1 MRPDDDQAGRM
12 QPSREMLSVGIDVG
26 TTTTQ
31 VVFSR
36 LEVRNAARPG
46 FVPRIE
52 VDARKVERVGRVRFT
67 PLSGPDEIDL
77 DALMLLVNE
86 EYASGGVAR
95 TEVETG
101 AVIITGETALRRD
114 ADRVVQR
121 LSGYAGDFVVTV
133 AGPNL
138 EAQIAGRGSGAA
150 TWSSEHY
157 TTVLNADIGGGS
169 TNVAVFRTG
178 RHLASSAIM
187 VGGRGLQLDAA
198 TGQVTAITP
207 SARAVLD
214 HLGSPLEVGRVATLD
229 QVRAFTDALA
239 ELIVDLVVGR
249 SSRLLDELAL
259 TPPLDVIPAERTP
272 VFLSG
277 GVGRCYEEQLPTTRM
292 QDVAAFGDV
301 GPLLAA
307 SLREEPRLA
316 ARTVRG
322 APRTLGATVLGAA
335 SQTVTLSGTTIWVR
349 ADLLPLRDL
358 PVVQPEL
365 PDPDVGAGQ
374 LVEAISAATRRW
386 DAQGDGRVAIAV
398 DLPSGLSFEQLVTVA
413 DGLGAYAHAGLP
425 DQVPLVVVTGQ
436 DYAQVL
442 GQTLQSKHPDLPL
455 ITIDQIGLGE
465 GDFIDI
471 GRPLL
476 DGRAVPVSVKTLV
489 FSR

>member
-1 MRPDDDQAGRM
+1 M
-12 QPSREMLSVGIDVG
+12 QRSRQMLSVGIDVG

-36 LEVRNAARPG
+36 LTVRNAARLG
-46 FVPRIE
+46 FVPRLE
-52 VDARKVERVGRVRFT
+52 VDARAVEHVGQVRFT
-67 PLSGPDEIDL
+67 PLVGPDEIDL
-77 DALMLLVNE
+77 DGLMRVVNE
-86 EYASGGVAR
+86 EYAAAGIAR
-95 TEVETG
+95 EQVETG

-114 ADRVVQR
+114 ADQVVQR

-150 TWSSEHY
+150 TWSSQQY

-169 TNVAVFRTG
+169 TNVAVFRAG

-187 VGGRGLQLDAA
+187 VGGRGLQLDP
-198 TGQVTAITP
+198 GSGVVTAITP

-214 HLGSPLEVGRVATLD
+214 HLRSPLEVGRAATLED
-229 QVRAFTDALA
+229 LRAFTDELA
-239 ELIVDLVVGR
+239 GLVVDLIVGHA
-249 SSRLLDELAL
+249 SRLLDELAL
-259 TPPLDVIPAERTP
+259 TPALDVVPVERTP
-272 VFLSG
+272 LFLSG
-277 GVGRCYEEQLPTTRM
+277 GVGRCYAEQLPVDRLE
-292 QDVAAFGDV
+292 DVAAFGDV

-307 SLREEPRLA
+307 SLRDEPRLA

-322 APRTLGATVLGAA
+322 APETLGATVLGAA
-335 SQTVTLSGTTIWVR
+335 SQTVTMSGTTIWVR
-349 ADLLPLRDL
+349 EDLLPLRDL

-365 PDPDVGAGQ
+365 PDAATDAS
-374 LVEAISAATRRW
+374 LLAEAIGAATRRW
-386 DAQGDGRVAIAV
+386 DAEGDGRVAIAV
-398 DLPSGLSFEQLVTVA
+398 DLPSGLSYEQLATVA
-413 DGLGAYAHAGLP
+413 DGLGAYAQAGLP
-425 DQVPLVVVTGQ
+425 EQVPLVVVTPQ

-442 GQTLQSKHPDLPL
+442 GQTLQSQHPDLPL

>member
-1 MRPDDDQAGRM
+1 M
-12 QPSREMLSVGIDVG
+12 QRTRQMLSVGIDVG

-36 LEVRNAARPG
+36 LTVRNAARLG

-52 VDARKVERVGRVRFT
+52 VDARAVAHVGRVRFT
-67 PLSGPDEIDL
+67 PLLGPDEIDL
-77 DALMLLVNE
+77 DGLMRLVNE
-86 EYASGGVAR
+86 EYAAAGMSR
-95 TEVETG
+95 EEVETG

-114 ADRVVQR
+114 ADQVVQR

-150 TWSSEHY
+150 RWSSEQY

-169 TNVAVFRTG
+169 TNVAVFRAG

-187 VGGRGLQLDAA
+187 VGGRGLQLDPA
-198 TGQVTAITP
+198 TGQVTALTS

-214 HLGSPLEVGRVATLD
+214 HLGSDLEVGRVATMQELET
-229 QVRAFTDALA
+229 FGDALA
-239 ELIVDLVVGR
+239 ALVVDLIVGHT
-249 SSRLLDELAL
+249 SPLLEAVAL
-259 TPPLDVIPAERTP
+259 TPPLDVVPTERAP

-277 GVGRCYEEQLPTTRM
+277 GVGRCYEQELPAARIA
-292 QDVAAFGDV
+292 DVAAFGDV

-307 SLREEPRLA
+307 ALRREPRLA
-316 ARTVRG
+316 SRTVRG
-322 APRTLGATVLGAA
+322 APETLGATVLGAA

-349 ADLLPLRDL
+349 EDLLPLRDL
-358 PVVQPEL
+358 PVVQPDL
-365 PDPDVGAGQ
+365 PDPTTGGSLLA
-374 LVEAISAATRRW
+374 EAITAATRRW
-386 DAQGDGRVAIAV
+386 DAEGDGRVAIAV
-398 DLPSGLSFEQLVTVA
+398 DLPSGLSYEQLATIA
-413 DGLGAYAHAGLP
+413 EGLCAYARVGLP
-425 DQVPLVVVTGQ
+425 DQVPLVVVTPQ

-442 GQTLQSKHPDLPL
+442 GQTLQSLHPDLPL

-471 GRPLL
+471 GRPLM